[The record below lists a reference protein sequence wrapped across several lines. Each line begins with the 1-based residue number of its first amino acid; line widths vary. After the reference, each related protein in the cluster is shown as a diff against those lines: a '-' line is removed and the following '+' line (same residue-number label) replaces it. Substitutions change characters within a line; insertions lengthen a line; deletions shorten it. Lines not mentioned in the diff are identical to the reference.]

1 MVLKINTD
9 DVQEGE
15 VRFKSSYRNQS
26 AVIQ

>member
-15 VRFKSSYRNQS
+15 VWFKSSYINQS